1 MDHGGQP
8 RLQPGSR
15 RSDSGTSQLTERSSN
30 DHGIE
35 ESIMRNGSALRSPLK
50 DLRNDLKVVAR
61 DTEALL
67 KATAEVTSERVQEA
81 RARTE
86 KSLREVLDNVYDR
99 KVQRR
104 VRRMARTTDTYVR
117 DHSWSLIGAVAGI
130 ALLVGLLARRD

>member
-1 MDHGGQP
+1 VEP
-8 RLQPGSR
+8 RSPP
-15 RSDSGTSQLTERSSN
+15 DVPKAIIV
-30 DHGIE
+30 IE
-35 ESIMRNGSALRSPLK
+35 ESTMRNGSALRSPLK

-67 KATAEVTSERVQEA
+67 KATAEVTSERVQDA

-99 KVQRR
+99 KMQRR
-104 VRRMARTTDTYVR
+104 VRRMANTTDTYVR